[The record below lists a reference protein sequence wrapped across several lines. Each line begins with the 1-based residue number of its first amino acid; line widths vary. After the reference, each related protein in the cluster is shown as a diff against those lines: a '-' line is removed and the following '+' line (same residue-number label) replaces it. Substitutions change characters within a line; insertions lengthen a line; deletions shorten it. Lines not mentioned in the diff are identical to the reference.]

1 MSKHNKVNPDHYH
14 QGGRL
19 TPDEM
24 GRERKKQ
31 QSQLNENETPD
42 DRGSQGHPAGGAVK
56 VNQGGNKQ

>member
-56 VNQGGNKQ
+56 